1 VDEVHA
7 EPLDSDSVVNRWVD
21 NSSRAA
27 SIERM
32 RERKEMEEKTR
43 IRVAL
48 ENKRKRR
55 IRRLQSAKSPT
66 EMVEDGK
73 NSSI

>member
-1 VDEVHA
+1 M
-7 EPLDSDSVVNRWVD
+7 DSDSVVNRWVD

-32 RERKEMEEKTR
+32 RERKELEEKTR
-43 IRVAL
+43 MRIAL

-55 IRRLQSAKSPT
+55 AERARRLQSAKSPT
-66 EMVEDGK
+66 ETAEDGK